1 MTSMTP
7 ERFRQL
13 TEAYGALPD
22 HWPQEERAAAQA
34 LLAQHDPQALAAIEE
49 ALQLDEYLESF
60 AVPAPD
66 THLIRQIIASA
77 PASTAPRRASSF
89 WRQPRLWFSGAGDRR
104 GRGGHRGGR
113 DGDLA
118 DGFAGRN
125 GYEHDANALGMID
138 RSYGG
143 GASAAPRPTGAI
155 NDKTQDLPGHFAG
168 S

>member
-49 ALQLDEYLESF
+49 ALQLESF

-66 THLIRQIIASA
+66 THLIRRIIASA

-89 WRQPRLWFSGAGDRR
+89 WRQPRLWFSGAGLI
-104 GRGGHRGGR
+104 G
-113 DGDLA
+113 
-118 DGFAGRN
+118 AGVAGIAAGAMAISLTGSPAGTATN
-125 GYEHDANALGMID
+125 TNALGMVD
-138 RSYGG
+138 QSYGG
-143 GASAAPRPTGAI
+143 TVFSSTPP
-155 NDKTQDLPGHFAG
+155 DWSDQ
-168 S
+168 

>member
-66 THLIRQIIASA
+66 THLIRRIIASA

-89 WRQPRLWFSGAGDRR
+89 WAWRASRR
-104 GRGGHRGGR
+104 ARW
-113 DGDLA
+113 
-118 DGFAGRN
+118 
-125 GYEHDANALGMID
+125 
-138 RSYGG
+138 RS
-143 GASAAPRPTGAI
+143 R
-155 NDKTQDLPGHFAG
+155 
-168 S
+168 

>member
-66 THLIRQIIASA
+66 THLIRRIIASA

-89 WRQPRLWFSGAGDRR
+89 WRQPRLWFSGAGLI
-104 GRGGHRGGR
+104 G
-113 DGDLA
+113 
-118 DGFAGRN
+118 AGVAGIAAGTMAISLTGSPAGTATN
-125 GYEHDANALGMID
+125 SNALGMID
-138 RSYGG
+138 QSYGG
-143 GASAAPRPTGAI
+143 TVFSSTPP
-155 NDKTQDLPGHFAG
+155 DWSDQ
-168 S
+168 

>member
-1 MTSMTP
+1 MTPMTP

-89 WRQPRLWFSGAGDRR
+89 LRQPRLWFSGAGLI
-104 GRGGHRGGR
+104 G
-113 DGDLA
+113 
-118 DGFAGRN
+118 AGVAGIAAGAMAISLTGSPAGTATN
-125 GYEHDANALGMID
+125 TNALGMVD
-138 RSYGG
+138 QSYGG
-143 GASAAPRPTGAI
+143 TVFSSTPP
-155 NDKTQDLPGHFAG
+155 DWSDQ
-168 S
+168 

>member
-66 THLIRQIIASA
+66 THLIRRIIASA

-89 WRQPRLWFSGAGDRR
+89 WRQPRLWFSGAGLI
-104 GRGGHRGGR
+104 G
-113 DGDLA
+113 
-118 DGFAGRN
+118 AGVAGIAAGAMAISLTGSPAGTATN
-125 GYEHDANALGMID
+125 TNALGMID
-138 RSYGG
+138 QSYGG
-143 GASAAPRPTGAI
+143 TVFSSTPP
-155 NDKTQDLPGHFAG
+155 DWSDQ
-168 S
+168 

>member
-66 THLIRQIIASA
+66 THLIRRIIASA
-77 PASTAPRRASSF
+77 PAAAAPRRASSF
-89 WRQPRLWFSGAGDRR
+89 WRQPRLWFSGAGLI
-104 GRGGHRGGR
+104 G
-113 DGDLA
+113 
-118 DGFAGRN
+118 AGVAGIAAGAMAISLTGSPAGTATN
-125 GYEHDANALGMID
+125 TNANALGMID
-138 RSYGG
+138 QSYGG
-143 GASAAPRPTGAI
+143 TVFSSTPP
-155 NDKTQDLPGHFAG
+155 DWSDQ
-168 S
+168 